1 MRRAILT
8 IALAIGVLAAAPVPA
23 HAADIIAPAC
33 QGATGTACTSR
44 GDDPKAIAKTIAD
57 TLLFILGIVSVIMI
71 IIGGFRYVLSA
82 GDAAA
87 IKSAKNT
94 VFYAVIGLA
103 IALLSFTIVNFVIG
117 KVG

>member
-1 MRRAILT
+1 MRRLILS
-8 IALAIGVLAAAPVPA
+8 IALLIGIIAAVPA
-23 HAADIIAPAC
+23 PTYAADIISPAC
-33 QGATGTACTSR
+33 NGATGTVCTSR
-44 GDDPKAIAKTIAD
+44 GDDPKVIAKNIAN
-57 TLLFILGIVSVIMI
+57 TLLLILGVVAVVMI

-94 VFYAVIGLA
+94 VLYAVVGLV
-103 IALLSFTIVNFVIG
+103 IALLSFTIVNFVIS